1 MPYYLKSAD
10 VLILPNSGKK
20 DVSRYWTSPMKMFE
34 YMASQRPIV
43 ASDLSSIGEVLS
55 ENNSILVEPDNP
67 QALAEGI
74 KKVLDDK
81 ELSQR
86 ISQQAYI
93 DVKKYTWDKRAQK
106 ILDFV
111 KNE

>member
-1 MPYYLKSAD
+1 
-10 VLILPNSGKK
+10 
-20 DVSRYWTSPMKMFE
+20 
-34 YMASQRPIV
+34 
-43 ASDLSSIGEVLS
+43 LSSIGEVLS